1 MIRYSTQS
9 IDCLKTVSL
18 RQILFSVWPVMLLLI
33 ISSLYCLCRL
43 IQIVSDQALE
53 INVRTEAVI
62 VLGSVANGTEDDARA
77 TVESGIVI
85 ALLRGK
91 SMLVLILNP
100 LNW

>member
-1 MIRYSTQS
+1 
-9 IDCLKTVSL
+9 
-18 RQILFSVWPVMLLLI
+18 MLLLI
-33 ISSLYCLCRL
+33 MSSLYCLCRL

-91 SMLVLILNP
+91 SMLLLILIP
-100 LNW
+100 LD

>member
-1 MIRYSTQS
+1 M
-9 IDCLKTVSL
+9 
-18 RQILFSVWPVMLLLI
+18 
-33 ISSLYCLCRL
+33 
-43 IQIVSDQALE
+43 SDQALE

-91 SMLVLILNP
+91 SMLLLILIP
-100 LNW
+100 LD